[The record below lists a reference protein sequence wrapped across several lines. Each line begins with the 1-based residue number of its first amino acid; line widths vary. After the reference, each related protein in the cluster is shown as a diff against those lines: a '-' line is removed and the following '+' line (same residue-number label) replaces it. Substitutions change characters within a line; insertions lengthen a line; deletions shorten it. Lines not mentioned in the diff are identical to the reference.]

1 MVSTVQPTTTTNAPD
16 TEPFLSIDQALPL
29 MPGMTRNHLAQLRY
43 DGTGPVFYKPT
54 PRTVFYRASDIFKW
68 MEAGRCTSTARE
80 DAR

>member
-1 MVSTVQPTTTTNAPD
+1 MALQKTAPPTTTAP
-16 TEPFLSIDQALPL
+16 EPFLSIDQALPL

-68 MEAGRCTSTARE
+68 IEAGRCTSTARE